1 MSKAACGGW
10 SMGLA
15 VAVLA
20 AAWSSQGFAERPAAN
35 PVEASS
41 HLSVVSTTTGER
53 TQQLMVLDPQLRV
66 LSVYHVDLGTGE
78 IVLKSVRNIRWDLQM
93 TEFNAQTPLPR
104 EIRSLVE
111 QR

>member
-10 SMGLA
+10 LVGLA
-15 VAVLA
+15 AVLA
-20 AAWSSQGFAERPAAN
+20 LAWSSNGYAEK
-35 PVEASS
+35 PVAYPGDGGG
-41 HLSVVSTTTGER
+41 LSVVNAVSGEH
-53 TQQLMVLDPQLRV
+53 TQQLTVLDPQLRV
-66 LSVYHVDLGTGE
+66 LSVYHVDLDTGE

-104 EIRSLVE
+104 EIRAIVE

>member
-1 MSKAACGGW
+1 MSKAVWGGW
-10 SMGLA
+10 SLGLA
-15 VAVLA
+15 AVLA
-20 AAWSSQGFAERPAAN
+20 AAWSSRGFAERPAQY
-35 PVEASS
+35 PVDVASG
-41 HLSVVSTTTGER
+41 LSVVGTAAGER
-53 TQQLMVLDPQLRV
+53 TQQLTVLDPQLRV

-104 EIRSLVE
+104 EIRSQVE